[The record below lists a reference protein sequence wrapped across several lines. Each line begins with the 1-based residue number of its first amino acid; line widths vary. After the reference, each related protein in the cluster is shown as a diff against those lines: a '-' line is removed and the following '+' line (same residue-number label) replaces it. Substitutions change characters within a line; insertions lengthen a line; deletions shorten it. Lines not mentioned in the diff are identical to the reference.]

1 MSRTAQRK
9 KFRVEKRRINRQQT
23 EKVRLARMS
32 IQKKIEK
39 NNDKKE
45 VDTKQKRQ
53 KEVHI
58 TMSR

>member
-45 VDTKQKRQ
+45 VDTKQKRR